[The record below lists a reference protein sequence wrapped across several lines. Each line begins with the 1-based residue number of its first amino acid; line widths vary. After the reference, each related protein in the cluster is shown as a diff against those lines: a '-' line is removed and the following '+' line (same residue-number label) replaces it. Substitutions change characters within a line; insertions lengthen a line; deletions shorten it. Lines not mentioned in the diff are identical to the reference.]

1 MTAGGDGGGELRAQF
16 VNEGGVTAAFSPKVA
31 DYIASRPDYPATLFD
46 KLREAGALFDGARVA
61 DVGAGTGLL
70 TAQLLDRGHHVVA
83 VEPNAAMRAACDQ
96 TLRDRPGYASLGGTA
111 ESTGLTAASVDLVTA
126 AQAFHWFEVA
136 AARVEF
142 LRILGSSGQV
152 ALVWNDRLDGDPLH
166 EAMDEV
172 FARHGGAK
180 RGAMLAHE
188 NRADVPSFFNGAGVL
203 EIDLPHEHRLDA
215 AGLAALAFSR
225 SYMPPRDGE
234 AGRDASAQLQ
244 DIFNRFARDG
254 RVTVRYRTI
263 AIVGRPLA

>member
-1 MTAGGDGGGELRAQF
+1 MSEESSRALLAQYADQ
-16 VNEGGVTAAFSPKVA
+16 GGVAATFSGKVA
-31 DYIASRPDYPATLFD
+31 DYVASRPDYP
-46 KLREAGALFDGARVA
+46 RELIDQLVALGPRVA

-70 TAQLLDRGHHVVA
+70 TASLLDGGCQVVA
-83 VEPNAAMRAACDQ
+83 IEPSDAMRAACDA
-96 TLRDRPGYASLGGTA
+96 LLGGRPGYRSLSGTA
-111 ESTGLTAASVDLVTA
+111 EATGLEPGGIDLVTA
-126 AQAFHWFEVA
+126 AQAFHWFDVNT
-136 AARVEF
+136 ARAEF
-142 LRILGSSGQV
+142 LRILTPGGQV

-188 NRADVPSFFNGAGVL
+188 NRADVPSFFNGAEVREL
-203 EIDLPHEHRLDA
+203 ELPHEHRLDA

>member
-1 MTAGGDGGGELRAQF
+1 MSEESSRTLLAQYAGQ
-16 VNEGGVTAAFSPKVA
+16 GGVAATFSGKVA
-31 DYIASRPDYPATLFD
+31 DYVASRPDYPRQLID
-46 KLREAGALFDGARVA
+46 QLVPLGPRIA

-70 TAQLLDRGHHVVA
+70 TASLLERGCEVA
-83 VEPNAAMRAACDQ
+83 AIEPSDAMRAACDA
-96 TLRDRPGYASLGGTA
+96 LVGRCPGYRSLNGTA
-111 ESTGLTAASVDLVTA
+111 EATGLEPGSIDLVTA
-126 AQAFHWFEVA
+126 AQAFHWFDVA
-136 AARVEF
+136 AARAEF
-142 LRILGSSGQV
+142 LRILSPAGQV

-188 NRADVPSFFNGAGVL
+188 NRSDVPRFFNGAEVREL
-203 EIDLPHEHRLDA
+203 ELPHEHRLDA